1 MRYSKN
7 TITREDLLYMPW
19 FFLPFFYLLPA
30 IWKMFHC
37 KGNNYLITTRV
48 LYWVAC
54 ILASVLFVS
63 KLIINS
69 EEARCQSKVCRM
81 QFYGLSLNDIQS
93 FGQQFYKKGALL
105 KFKIL
110 NTPTIFRLF
119 NCTDPELC
127 WMANMLLL
135 KQTFLML
142 GQLWVFSFYGSQIGG
157 GGVSEF
163 FQALNMRFTISFRR
177 ILSA

>member
-1 MRYSKN
+1 MV
-7 TITREDLLYMPW
+7 
-19 FFLPFFYLLPA
+19 
-30 IWKMFHC
+30 HC
-37 KGNNYLITTRV
+37 KGNFYLITTRV

-81 QFYGLSLNDIQS
+81 QFYGLSLNDVQS

-163 FQALNMRFTISFRR
+163 FQALNMRLQYLSLAFCRPDLKN
-177 ILSA
+177 ILFHPFFYFSSSAFFPLSVF